1 MVAGTGREYP
11 AIKEMKP
18 LSAKTKSG
26 ASRFSTSLIIGLLL
40 VPLSAVAAVALVTP
54 DAPAETETVAVAET
68 TLPESTTTSADA
80 VEPTVAPEIASA
92 EDLVA
97 ACGDQGMSLVAKEAD
112 ASISPLEQAALDSL
126 RAICETEGMALPGK
140 PAPEAIV
147 QTMTVAAPATGGS
160 NSTASSPAETT
171 TTTTT
176 TVVDPLAAQ
185 FEAYYAETVAYINGA
200 INNGASGNM
209 IDLATRL
216 VGEAADLADS
226 GNYAAGMA
234 KLDEARNAADQ
245 AGQSS
250 SSDDDDDHEHEDDHD
265 DDHDGGEHGDD

>member
-1 MVAGTGREYP
+1 
-11 AIKEMKP
+11 
-18 LSAKTKSG
+18 LSAKTKGG

-54 DAPAETETVAVAET
+54 DTSAAAETAAVAET
-68 TLPESTTTSADA
+68 TLPESTTTSTLS

-92 EDLVA
+92 DDLAA

-160 NSTASSPAETT
+160 NSTDSSPAETTT

-200 INNGASGNM
+200 INNGASGSM
-209 IDLATRL
+209 IDRATRL
-216 VGEAADLADS
+216 VAEAADLADS

-245 AGQSS
+245 AGQSNS
-250 SSDDDDDHEHEDDHD
+250 GDDDDDDHGDDHGGGEHD
-265 DDHDGGEHGDD
+265 DD